1 MMGPMHRLEPT
12 YKSTVGS
19 NIDSVIDPTLDAVI
33 DPAHDAVIDSA
44 LYPSR
49 NLAQIPQDFPSQPR
63 AVQCSRP

>member
-19 NIDSVIDPTLDAVI
+19 NIDSVIDP
-33 DPAHDAVIDSA
+33 AHDAVIDSV

-49 NLAQIPQDFPSQPR
+49 NLAQIPQDFPSHPR
-63 AVQCSRP
+63 AVQYSRP